1 MKKGFP
7 LIGFLVGL
15 ALFFYFLFPQFG
27 KTADVTVSA
36 SISTSVS
43 CSTSTT
49 TTDFGALTTSSVH
62 TSSPNI
68 TATMSCNY
76 ASGCTLNVDDAGD
89 TSNPGLY
96 KSVAPTDLIDSQTAT
111 LSAGTEGYGI
121 QAATTANG
129 SGGTLTLAGV
139 YNKTGDNVG
148 ALNLAATAL
157 ASSTEPIS
165 SREVTITHKAAISG
179 LNKAG
184 SYADTITYSCTGN

>member
-1 MKKGFP
+1 MKKIHIA
-7 LIGFLVGL
+7 LFLVGAVL
-15 ALFFYFLFPQFG
+15 FLGFFYLRISRG
-27 KTADVTVSA
+27 ADVTVSA

-49 TTDFGALTTSSVH
+49 TTDFGTLTTSSIF

-76 ASGCTLNVDDAGD
+76 AAGCTLTVDDAGD
-89 TSNPGLY
+89 ASNPGLY
-96 KSVAPTDLIDSQTAT
+96 KSVSPTDLINSQTAT

-129 SGGTLTLAGV
+129 SGGTLTLSGT
-139 YNKTGDNVG
+139 YNKTGNNVG
-148 ALNLAATAL
+148 GLNLAATAL

-165 SREVTITHKAAISG
+165 GREVTVTHKAAITG